1 MLRNFD
7 SMLIIVLYVDD
18 PLIIGSSVSIIATVK
33 TSLHDMLSII
43 DMGLLHYFLGLEINQ
58 VDSIVN
64 IFQSKYTIDLFVRFH
79 MTDCKPTTTPFYQG

>member
-1 MLRNFD
+1 MDSYLLSQNFIHCKSDSNVYMLRNFD

-43 DMGLLHYFLGLEINQ
+43 DMGLLHYFLGLEI
-58 VDSIVN
+58 S
-64 IFQSKYTIDLFVRFH
+64 
-79 MTDCKPTTTPFYQG
+79 